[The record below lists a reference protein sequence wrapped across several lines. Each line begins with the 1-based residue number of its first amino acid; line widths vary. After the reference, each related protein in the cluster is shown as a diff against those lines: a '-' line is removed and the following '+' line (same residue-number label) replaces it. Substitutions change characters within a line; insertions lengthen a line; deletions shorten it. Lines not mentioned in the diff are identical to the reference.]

1 MNTGSCC
8 RTLIAHEGPVWALVR
23 HENILVSASQDRTVG
38 VKQRERERGR
48 GKGGG
53 TDKQTLKNKE
63 KERETNS
70 IMLWR
75 KNIKVLVREKLI
87 YSCCCFSKEMRS

>member
-1 MNTGSCC
+1 M
-8 RTLIAHEGPVWALVR
+8 GPGTTREHPGLRLPGPNGGCKA
-23 HENILVSASQDRTVG
+23 
-38 VKQRERERGR
+38 ERERGR

-75 KNIKVLVREKLI
+75 KNIKVLVREN
-87 YSCCCFSKEMRS
+87 

>member
-38 VKQRERERGR
+38 VRQREREEAL
-48 GKGGG
+48 
-53 TDKQTLKNKE
+53 TDTE
-63 KERETNS
+63 RERETHS
-70 IMLWR
+70 MYME
-75 KNIKVLVREKLI
+75 KQDQKVGARQTEKRRCLQ
-87 YSCCCFSKEMRS
+87 

>member
-38 VKQRERERGR
+38 VRQREREEALR
-48 GKGGG
+48 
-53 TDKQTLKNKE
+53 NI
-63 KERETNS
+63 ERERERLTVY
-70 IMLWR
+70 ME
-75 KNIKVLVREKLI
+75 KQDQKVGARQTEKRRCLQ
-87 YSCCCFSKEMRS
+87 

>member
-38 VKQRERERGR
+38 VRQREREEALR
-48 GKGGG
+48 
-53 TDKQTLKNKE
+53 NI
-63 KERETNS
+63 ERERERDS
-70 IMLWR
+70 QYIWR
-75 KNIKVLVREKLI
+75 SKTRKWVQGRQKREDVCNN
-87 YSCCCFSKEMRS
+87 Y

>member
-38 VKQRERERGR
+38 VRQREREEALR
-48 GKGGG
+48 
-53 TDKQTLKNKE
+53 NI
-63 KERETNS
+63 ERERERLA
-70 IMLWR
+70 IYME
-75 KNIKVLVREKLI
+75 KQDQKVGARQTEKRRCLQ
-87 YSCCCFSKEMRS
+87 